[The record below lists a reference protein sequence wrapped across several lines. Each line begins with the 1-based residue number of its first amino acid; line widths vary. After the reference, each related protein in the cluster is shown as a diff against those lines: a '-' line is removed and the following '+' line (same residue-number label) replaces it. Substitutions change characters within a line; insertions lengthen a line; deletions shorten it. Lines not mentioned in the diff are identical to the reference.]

1 MKGLFNWLKS
11 NTKIKRWL
19 FLILIGIIF
28 FCNAIS
34 NIIVEK
40 EREFQDLIFI
50 AISFVIGFLCTI
62 IGIIHI
68 QRRTLE
74 ILVENTNLNNSE
86 NVKSLIY
93 NKKVY
98 NQGPKIVVLGGGN
111 GLNSILKG
119 LKNYT
124 DNVIRLNI

>member
-1 MKGLFNWLKS
+1 MKGILNWFKS
-11 NTKIKRWL
+11 NAKIKRWL

-28 FCNAIS
+28 FCFAIC

-50 AISFVIGFLCTI
+50 TISFVIGFLCTI
-62 IGIIHI
+62 IGIISI

-98 NQGPKIVVLGGGN
+98 SQGPKIVVLGGGN
-111 GLNSILKG
+111 GLNSIPHCAYLFS
-119 LKNYT
+119 
-124 DNVIRLNI
+124 